1 MSSEWSRELRGGA
14 VAPLRRVAGAPISWG
29 VCEVPGWGR
38 QLEPRRVFAEM
49 ASLGLHATELG
60 PVGWVPLDASQIR
73 ATLEPFDLQLVAAF
87 VPLVLHEPGAAP
99 AREQAKA
106 MAELLAAAGAEI
118 FVAAIVADEQ
128 WSPPP
133 PSLADDQWDHLTAHL
148 RQG

>member
-60 PVGWVPLDASQIR
+60 PVGWVPLDASQISS
-73 ATLEPFDLQLVAAF
+73 DGVN
-87 VPLVLHEPGAAP
+87 
-99 AREQAKA
+99 
-106 MAELLAAAGAEI
+106 
-118 FVAAIVADEQ
+118 
-128 WSPPP
+128 SP
-133 PSLADDQWDHLTAHL
+133 
-148 RQG
+148 